1 MDERVSDFFGSENGH
16 GSGSQGAS
24 GHAKSGNG
32 FGVAQRKSFLKSKK
46 SKTRFARNLKPSNN
60 TPYLPPEVSEAGGRL
75 VFFFVP
81 AAFTFPQLVYII
93 VRCIYGCYRNDK
105 KKKKDELSHNDA
117 SLV

>member
-75 VFFFVP
+75 VFCASGFYVS
-81 AAFTFPQLVYII
+81 ATNVI
-93 VRCIYGCYRNDK
+93 VRCIYGCYRHDK
-105 KKKKDELSHNDA
+105 KRKKKR
-117 SLV
+117 

>member
-60 TPYLPPEVSEAGGRL
+60 TPYLPPEVSEADGRL
-75 VFFFVP
+75 IFVP
-81 AAFTFPQLVYII
+81 AAFTFPQLMYII

-105 KKKKDELSHNDA
+105 KKKKR
-117 SLV
+117 

>member
-1 MDERVSDFFGSENGH
+1 MDARVSDFFGSENGH

-60 TPYLPPEVSEAGGRL
+60 TPYLPPEVSWADGRPVSL
-75 VFFFVP
+75 RT
-81 AAFTFPQLVYII
+81 AFTFQQLFFV
-93 VRCIYGCYRNDK
+93 V
-105 KKKKDELSHNDA
+105 
-117 SLV
+117 V